1 MEMHLQPQ
9 APACHLSGRPF
20 VEGDRVVSFLVRRPT
35 MEIVRYDL
43 ISEAAETFAPDGV
56 VACRWVR
63 RFKPRSKGDDAGR
76 ALKLSAES
84 LFLTL
89 ADPENEATPENTR
102 LLQFLALMLERKR
115 VLRPRGLSGDGE
127 RAVYEHGR
135 TKQRYE
141 VAAGELTP
149 AFFVAVQEQ
158 LSVLVGEGMPAA
170 KATEAPA
177 AG

>member
-1 MEMHLQPQ
+1 MEMYLQPQ
-9 APACHLSGRPF
+9 AAACHVSGRPF
-20 VEGDRVVSFLVRRPT
+20 AEGDRVVSFLVRRPT

-43 ISEAAETFAPDGV
+43 LPEAAEKFAPDGF

-63 RFKPRSKGDDAGR
+63 PFKPRPKAGGAER
-76 ALKLSAES
+76 ALKLSAEN

-89 ADPENEATPENTR
+89 ADPQNEPTPENTR

-115 VLRPRGLSGDGE
+115 VLRPRGLSEDGG

-141 VAAGELTP
+141 VDAGELSP
-149 AFFVAVQEQ
+149 AFFVAVREQ
-158 LSVLVGEGMPAA
+158 LSALVGG
-170 KATEAPA
+170 
-177 AG
+177 